1 MSALSASLD
10 QLARSNRAG
19 SAALGRLRA
28 RLRQDR
34 NVSAGH
40 LGLGFAIIGGL
51 LMVRGLA
58 SLAWS
63 WTDEPARAL
72 TALAWVLLAVAFA
85 LVVLAARRSGGVLS
99 ARVSY
104 AVLAVGV
111 ASLGLDLAG
120 FLADSEST
128 LLYPT
133 ATIGFGGCL
142 FASLPHQPLRRSLE
156 GAWVLAAGGVALI
169 VTGATLGAESLSAC
183 VTAVLL
189 GLAPVLAGISMIQV
203 IDRHVG
209 RVIDHAVA
217 DSLVAAPAVGHG
229 VLAVS
234 ELRRMDADAEQLLA
248 RVARM
253 PAGLAIDAAT
263 AADARA
269 LGDQL
274 RQALMADHEQSWL
287 QIAVTES
294 GHLSRTVRVNDPAV
308 LAADLQPEQR
318 RTLLALVWLCVA
330 AAPESGSAVSP
341 ALELA
346 FLPSGAEPAPLH
358 DARPRPSIVFSLAD
372 TDHRPIDPAAWP
384 LFVQLGPHTVD
395 LRAGRLLVQTE
406 LA

>member
-1 MSALSASLD
+1 MSSFTTSLD
-10 QLARSNRAG
+10 QLARANRAG
-19 SAALGRLRA
+19 SATLGRLRT

-40 LGLGFAIIGGL
+40 LGLGFALIGGL

-63 WTDEPARAL
+63 WTDDPARASS
-72 TALAWVLLAVAFA
+72 ALAWVLLAVAFA
-85 LVVLAARRSGGVLS
+85 LVVLTARRTGGALS
-99 ARVSY
+99 PRVTY

-111 ASLGLDLAG
+111 TALGLDLAG
-120 FLADSEST
+120 FLADSGST

-156 GAWVLAAGGVALI
+156 GASVLAAGGAALI
-169 VTGATLGAESLSAC
+169 ITGATLGAESLSAC

-189 GLAPVLAGISMIQV
+189 GLAPVLAGVSMIQV
-203 IDRHVG
+203 IDRHIG
-209 RVIDHAVA
+209 RLIDHAVA

-234 ELRRMDADAEQLLA
+234 ELRRMDSDAERLLA
-248 RVARM
+248 AVAAI
-253 PAGLAIDAAT
+253 PAGRPIDAVT
-263 AADARA
+263 AAEARE

-274 RQALMADHEQSWL
+274 RRALMADHEQSWL
-287 QIAVTES
+287 QIAVSES
-294 GHLSRTVRVNDPAV
+294 GHLSRTVRVTDPGV
-308 LAADLQPEQR
+308 LAADLRPEQR

-330 AAPESGSAVSP
+330 SAPVSAPAP
-341 ALELA
+341 ALELLFQSA
-346 FLPSGAEPAPLH
+346 GTRSAAHDGRPLPT
-358 DARPRPSIVFSLAD
+358 IVFSLAG
-372 TDHRPIDPAAWP
+372 TEHHPIDPAVWP

-395 LRAGRLLVQTE
+395 LRSGRLVVQAA
-406 LA
+406 LD